1 MTRRINRLSVFL
13 AAALLLV
20 TNSMKAQEPDSSLT
34 LSRAIQY
41 ALTHQNDVRKAKL
54 DEENANYQIEEV
66 RSRALPQITGT
77 GGLTYNP
84 ILQLSAVPGDL
95 AGQPGTTLL
104 IPFGQKWNASAVI
117 SLSQNIFDKSVFTGL
132 KAAKTTR
139 EYYQVMAKLTDEQVI
154 EQVAQNYYQVL
165 VQRQKMAVVDS
176 TISNATKVLE
186 VIDGLYKNGLSK
198 KIDVDRTRVNI
209 SNLQAQRQQL
219 LNAVQ
224 IQENTLKFF
233 MGMDIATPISVP
245 PAGTESIQPNAA
257 MIAELPEVKN
267 MTDYQL
273 LKTQERLLEFQ
284 KESVK
289 ASAFPTISLNSNY
302 GYQGLGGKFPI
313 GKGAAQNVNW
323 FDYANVGLT
332 MRIPLFTGF
341 GNRARIKQADIEVR
355 KIKEDLQKQERA
367 LNLAYENAKA
377 QLVNAITTLQNQLE
391 NVELAKEV
399 YANTRNNYDQGLA
412 PLTDLL
418 DAENSL
424 TTSQN
429 NYSTALL
436 DYRLAEIQVL
446 KTQGKLTTLL
456 N

>member
-1 MTRRINRLSVFL
+1 MKTRKSRFSTLL
-13 AAALLLV
+13 LAALLLAGAGAE
-20 TNSMKAQEPDSSLT
+20 AQTPDQPLT
-34 LSRAIQY
+34 LSNALKY
-41 ALTHQNDVRKAKL
+41 ALEHQTDIRKAKL
-54 DEENANYQIEEV
+54 DMENSNYQIEEV
-66 RSRALPQITGT
+66 KSRALPQITGT

-104 IPFGQKWNASAVI
+104 IPFGQKWNASSVI

-139 EYYQVMAKLTDEQVI
+139 EYYQVLGKLTDEQVI
-154 EQVAQNYYQVL
+154 EQVANNYYQLL
-165 VQRQKMAVVDS
+165 VQRQKLAVIDS
-176 TISNATKVLE
+176 TIINSTKVLD
-186 VIDGLYKNGLSK
+186 VISGLYKNGLAK

-209 SNLQAQRQQL
+209 SNLQAQRQQV

-233 MGMDIATPISVP
+233 MGMKISEPIQVP
-245 PAGTESIQPNAA
+245 AASFEAIQPNAA
-257 MIAELPEVKN
+257 ILSETPVVTN

-273 LKTQERLLEFQ
+273 LKTQEKLLHFQ
-284 KESVK
+284 KESMK
-289 ASAFPTISLNSNY
+289 AAAFPTLSLNGNY
-302 GYQGLGGKFPI
+302 GYQGLGNTFPI
-313 GKGAAQNVNW
+313 GKGPSQNINW

-332 MRIPLFTGF
+332 LRIPIFTGF
-341 GNRARIKQADIEVR
+341 GNRARIRQADIEVK
-355 KIKEDLQKQERA
+355 KIQEDLNKQE
-367 LNLAYENAKA
+367 LSLHLAYENAKA
-377 QLVNAITTLQNQLE
+377 QLVNALTTLRNQQE

-399 YANTRNNYDQGLA
+399 YFNTRNNYDQGLA

-424 TTSQN
+424 TTAQN

-436 DYRLAEIQVL
+436 DYRLAEIQVI

>member
-1 MTRRINRLSVFL
+1 MTTRTNRLTVFL
-13 AAALLLV
+13 AFALLLV
-20 TNSMKAQEPDSSLT
+20 GKHMKAQDPAESLT
-34 LSRAIQY
+34 LSKAIQY
-41 ALTHQNDVRKAKL
+41 ALQHQNDVRKAKL
-54 DEENANYQIEEV
+54 DEENAEYQIEEV
-66 RSRALPQITGT
+66 KSRALPQITGT

-104 IPFGQKWNASAVI
+104 IPFGQKWNANTVI
-117 SLSQNIFDKSVFTGL
+117 SLNQTIFDKSVFTGL

-154 EQVAQNYYQVL
+154 EQVAQNYYQLL

-176 TISNATKVLE
+176 TISNSRKVLE
-186 VIDGLYKNGLSK
+186 VIDGLYKNGLAK

-219 LNAVQ
+219 LNVVQ

-233 MGMDIATPISVP
+233 MGMDIANVIHVP
-245 PAGTESIQPNAA
+245 AASMEAIQPSVA
-257 MIAELPEVKN
+257 MLAEAPEVKI
-267 MTDYQL
+267 MTDYLL
-273 LKTQERLLEFQ
+273 LKTQEKLLEYQ

-289 ASAFPTISLNSNY
+289 AASFPTISLNGNY

-313 GKGAAQNVNW
+313 GKGPSQNVNW
-323 FDYANVGLT
+323 FDYSNVGVT

-341 GNRARIKQADIEVR
+341 GNRARIKQADIQVR
-355 KIKEDLQKQERA
+355 KIKEHLQQQERA

-377 QLVNAITTLQNQLE
+377 QLVNAITTLNNQLE

-446 KTQGKLTTLL
+446 KTQGKLSSLV

>member
-1 MTRRINRLSVFL
+1 MTTRTNRLTVFL
-13 AAALLLV
+13 AFALLLV
-20 TNSMKAQEPDSSLT
+20 GKNMKAQDPEESLT
-34 LSRAIQY
+34 LSKAIQY
-41 ALTHQNDVRKAKL
+41 ALKHQNDVRKAKL
-54 DEENANYQIEEV
+54 DEENAEYQIEEV
-66 RSRALPQITGT
+66 KSRALPQITGT
-77 GGLTYNP
+77 SGLTYNP

-104 IPFGQKWNASAVI
+104 IPFGQKWNANAVI

-154 EQVAQNYYQVL
+154 EQVAQNYYQLL

-176 TISNATKVLE
+176 TISNSRKVLD
-186 VIDGLYKNGLSK
+186 VIDGLYKNGLAK

-219 LNAVQ
+219 LNVVQ

-233 MGMDIATPISVP
+233 MGMDIASTINVP
-245 PAGTESIQPNAA
+245 AASMEAIQPSVA
-257 MIAELPEVKN
+257 MIAEAPEVKN

-273 LKTQERLLEFQ
+273 LKTQEKLLEYQ

-289 ASAFPTISLNSNY
+289 AAAFPTISLNGNY

-313 GKGAAQNVNW
+313 GKGPSQNVNW
-323 FDYANVGLT
+323 FDYSNVGVT
-332 MRIPLFTGF
+332 MRIPIFTGF
-341 GNRARIKQADIEVR
+341 GNRARIRQADIQVR
-355 KIKEDLQKQERA
+355 KIKEDLQLQERA

-377 QLVNAITTLQNQLE
+377 QLVNAITTLNNQLE

-446 KTQGKLTTLL
+446 KTQGKLNSLV

>member
-1 MTRRINRLSVFL
+1 MTTRKTRLSTLLFTG
-13 AAALLLV
+13 LLLAGSG
-20 TNSMKAQEPDSSLT
+20 TMAQTPEKPLT
-34 LSRAIQY
+34 LPN
-41 ALTHQNDVRKAKL
+41 ALRFALEHQTDVRKAKL
-54 DEENANYQIEEV
+54 DQENAQYQIDEV
-66 RSRALPQITGT
+66 KSRALPQLTGT
-77 GGLTYNP
+77 AGLTYNP

-104 IPFGQKWNASAVI
+104 IPFGQKWNASSAI
-117 SLSQNIFDKSVFTGL
+117 ALSQNIFDKSVFTGL

-139 EYYQVMAKLTDEQVI
+139 EYYQVLAKLTDEQVI
-154 EQVAQNYYQVL
+154 EQVANNYYQLL
-165 VQRQKMAVVDS
+165 VQRQKLVVVDS
-176 TISNATKVLE
+176 TIANSIRVWE
-186 VIDGLYKNGLSK
+186 VIDGLYKNGLAK
-198 KIDVDRTRVNI
+198 KIDADRTRVNI
-209 SNLQAQRQQL
+209 SNLKAQRQQL

-233 MGMDIATPISVP
+233 MGMEISDSIYVP
-245 PAGTESIQPNAA
+245 AASFDEIQPNLSL
-257 MIAELPEVKN
+257 ITETPVITN

-273 LKTQERLLEFQ
+273 LKTQEKLLHFQ

-289 ASAFPTISLNSNY
+289 AAAFPTLSLNGNY
-302 GYQGLGGKFPI
+302 GYQGLGNKFPI
-313 GKGAAQNVNW
+313 GKGPSQNVNW

-332 MRIPLFTGF
+332 LRVPIFTGF
-341 GNRARIKQADIEVR
+341 GNRARIRQAEIEVK
-355 KIKEDLQKQERA
+355 KIQEDLSKQELS

-377 QLVNAITTLQNQLE
+377 QLVNALTTLRNQQE
-391 NVELAKEV
+391 NVELAREV
-399 YANTRNNYDQGLA
+399 YTNTRNNYDQGLA

-436 DYRLAEIQVL
+436 DYRLAEIQVI
-446 KTQGKLTTLL
+446 KTQGKLPTLL

>member
-1 MTRRINRLSVFL
+1 MTTRTNRLTVFL
-13 AAALLLV
+13 AFALLLV
-20 TNSMKAQEPDSSLT
+20 GKNMKAQDPEESLT
-34 LSRAIQY
+34 LSKAIQY
-41 ALTHQNDVRKAKL
+41 ALKHQNDVRKAKL
-54 DEENANYQIEEV
+54 DEENAKYQIEEV
-66 RSRALPQITGT
+66 KSRALPQITGT
-77 GGLTYNP
+77 SGLTYNP

-104 IPFGQKWNASAVI
+104 IPFGQKWNANAVI

-154 EQVAQNYYQVL
+154 EQVAQNYYQLL

-176 TISNATKVLE
+176 TISNSRKVLD
-186 VIDGLYKNGLSK
+186 VIDGLYKNGLAK

-219 LNAVQ
+219 LNVVQ

-233 MGMDIATPISVP
+233 MGMDIASTINVP
-245 PAGTESIQPNAA
+245 AASMEAIQPSVA
-257 MIAELPEVKN
+257 MIAEAPEVKN

-273 LKTQERLLEFQ
+273 LKTQEKLLEYQ

-289 ASAFPTISLNSNY
+289 AAAFPTISLNGNY

-313 GKGAAQNVNW
+313 GKGPSQNVNW
-323 FDYANVGLT
+323 FDYSNVGVT
-332 MRIPLFTGF
+332 MRIPIFTGF
-341 GNRARIKQADIEVR
+341 GNRARIRQADIQVR
-355 KIKEDLQKQERA
+355 KIKEDLQLQERA

-377 QLVNAITTLQNQLE
+377 QLVNAITTLNNQLE

-446 KTQGKLTTLL
+446 KTQGKLNSLV

>member
-1 MTRRINRLSVFL
+1 MKIRMNRIF
-13 AAALLLV
+13 LLLFGGLLAGSS
-20 TNSMKAQEPDSSLT
+20 TMAQVPEEPLT
-34 LSRAIQY
+34 LPNAIQY
-41 ALTHQNDVRKAKL
+41 ALKHQNDVRKAKL
-54 DEENANYQIEEV
+54 NQENAEYQIEEV

-132 KAAKTTR
+132 KAARTTR
-139 EYYQVMAKLTDEQVI
+139 EYYDIMAKLTDEQVI
-154 EQVAQNYYQVL
+154 EQVAQNYYQLL
-165 VQRQKMAVVDS
+165 VQRQKMTVVDS
-176 TISNATKVLE
+176 TIATSSRVLE
-186 VIDGLYKNGLSK
+186 VIEGLYKNGLSK
-198 KIDVDRTRVNI
+198 KIDVDRTRVSI
-209 SNLQAQRQQL
+209 SNLKAQRQQL

-233 MGMDIATPISVP
+233 MGMEIDAQVEIPTAQF
-245 PAGTESIQPNAA
+245 EKIQPNVALISEA
-257 MIAELPEVKN
+257 PVVTN

-273 LKTQERLLEFQ
+273 LKTQEKLLNFQ

-289 ASAFPTISLNSNY
+289 ASAFPTLSLNSNY

-313 GKGAAQNVNW
+313 GKGPSQNVNW
-323 FDYANVGLT
+323 FDYANIGVT

-341 GNRARIKQADIEVR
+341 GNRARIRQADIEVK
-355 KIKEDLQKQERA
+355 KIQEDLQKQERA

-377 QLVNAITTLQNQLE
+377 QLVNALTTLQNQQE

-424 TTSQN
+424 TISHN

-446 KTQGKLTTLL
+446 KTQGKLSTLL